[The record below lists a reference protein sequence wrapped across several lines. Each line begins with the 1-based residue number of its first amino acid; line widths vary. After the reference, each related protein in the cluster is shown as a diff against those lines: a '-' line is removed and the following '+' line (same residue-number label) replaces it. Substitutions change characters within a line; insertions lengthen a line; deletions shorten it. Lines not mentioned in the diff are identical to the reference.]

1 MFSHVVCIFIYN
13 IFEIFRHGRI
23 GEPHLRLF
31 KLSEDNLRVVWQSGG
46 LLGGESSGTLKRVMW
61 YFEEVVWFFEE
72 VVWYFEEGGVV
83 S

>member
-1 MFSHVVCIFIYN
+1 MFSHVVCIL
-13 IFEIFRHGRI
+13 IFRHGRI

-61 YFEEVVWFFEE
+61 YFEE
-72 VVWYFEEGGVV
+72 GGVV